1 VVAIII
7 LIQWCRTEMI
17 RRGWALKG
25 VGGGGVVTRRE
36 DDKACRAQHD
46 KHGKFQYLFF
56 VLVILQIMF
65 FEERA

>member
-1 VVAIII
+1 
-7 LIQWCRTEMI
+7 M
-17 RRGWALKG
+17 
-25 VGGGGVVTRRE
+25 VTRRE